1 MQKIKNKLHKG
12 LNWMD
17 IKLLSFITKVTLIP
31 TLLLNKVSASANVD
45 LDFLK
50 KADGSGPFSGMNDVA
65 KEAGGS
71 LYVLIRN
78 IGLVVLLIGASAI
91 GIGIAVTN
99 NSNKRDEKKTHL
111 LWFILGAVVFFSGF
125 TIMLMA
131 QKIANGI
138 TV

>member
-1 MQKIKNKLHKG
+1 MVKVFNRIQNG
-12 LNWMD
+12 LFSFL
-17 IKLLSFITKVTLIP
+17 IKLSLIP
-31 TLLLNKVSASANVD
+31 AVLFNKVSASANVD

-50 KADGSGPFSGMNDVA
+50 KADGSGPFSGMNEVA

-111 LWFILGAVVFFSGF
+111 LWFILGGVVFFSGF
-125 TIMLMA
+125 TIILMA